1 MKVICAFDSFKGCMT
16 SLEAGEAAKRG
27 VMSAI
32 PGCKVSVMPMAD
44 GGEGTIDAIRSMTGG
59 REVAIRVLDPLL
71 RECESKYVMNCD
83 SETAYVEMAQCAGL
97 TMLTPDERDAM
108 HTSSYGLGMA
118 VAKAIEAGAKRI
130 TICLGGSA
138 TNDAALGALQALGL
152 QIYTKDGQLNQ
163 PVTGADLINI
173 TDVDSTALEQLKSQ
187 CDITVLYDA
196 DIPFCGPEGAVKLY
210 ATQKGV
216 KSEDLDGLERGMEN
230 VREVLELKTGLK
242 TALVKGAGA
251 AGGAGY
257 GLAALARAKMESGID
272 YMLVLSDFDARLT
285 ETALVLTG
293 EGKADSQTLQGKV
306 SAGIL
311 RHSRNWNVPVWLFAG
326 KVENKEAL
334 LNSGFEMVVDIN
346 AGQDPTQNPMNNTVA
361 GQRLENAVRRT
372 AENKI
377 KKLRRQ
383 CDRS

>member
-1 MKVICAFDSFKGCMT
+1 
-16 SLEAGEAAKRG
+16 
-27 VMSAI
+27 
-32 PGCKVSVMPMAD
+32 
-44 GGEGTIDAIRSMTGG
+44 
-59 REVAIRVLDPLL
+59 
-71 RECESKYVMNCD
+71 
-83 SETAYVEMAQCAGL
+83 
-97 TMLTPDERDAM
+97 
-108 HTSSYGLGMA
+108 
-118 VAKAIEAGAKRI
+118 
-130 TICLGGSA
+130 
-138 TNDAALGALQALGL
+138 
-152 QIYTKDGQLNQ
+152 
-163 PVTGADLINI
+163 
-173 TDVDSTALEQLKSQ
+173 
-187 CDITVLYDA
+187 
-196 DIPFCGPEGAVKLY
+196 
-210 ATQKGV
+210 
-216 KSEDLDGLERGMEN
+216 
-230 VREVLELKTGLK
+230 
-242 TALVKGAGA
+242 
-251 AGGAGY
+251 
-257 GLAALARAKMESGID
+257 
-272 YMLVLSDFDARLT
+272 MLVLSDFDARLT